1 MQRKGNAMSVMVGG
15 KKIRRVGAREGYD
28 RWSVTYDATP
38 NPVVSMDDR
47 CTLIALAPKRGE
59 RILDA
64 GCGTGRHFGPLRRAG
79 SEVFGIDF
87 SLGMLRVARRR
98 YPQVPVL
105 LADLQKVLP
114 IANNHF
120 DAVLC
125 SLVGEHLD
133 PLYRVFREMHR
144 ILRPSGRLI
153 FSVYH
158 PDMAAA
164 GIEANFREVDVEF
177 RLGAY
182 RHTVKDYLQALQ
194 SAGFVDLRHH
204 EWRGDE
210 QLVTAVPQAKKYLNF
225 PILLILQGKK

>member
-1 MQRKGNAMSVMVGG
+1 MSVMVGG
-15 KKIRRVGAREGYD
+15 KKIQRVGAREGYD
-28 RWSVTYDATP
+28 RWSVTYDITP

-64 GCGTGRHFGPLRRAG
+64 GCGTGRHFVPLRRAG
-79 SEVFGIDF
+79 CEVIGIDF
-87 SLGMLRVARRR
+87 SLGMLRVARRQH
-98 YPQVPVL
+98 PQVPVL
-105 LADLQKVLP
+105 MADLQKILP
-114 IANNHF
+114 LTSGYF

-125 SLVGEHLD
+125 SLVGEHLE
-133 PLYRVFREMHR
+133 PLHRVFREMHR
-144 ILRPSGRLI
+144 VLRPGGRLI

-164 GIEANFREVDVEF
+164 GIEANFQEVDVEF

-182 RHTVKDYLQALQ
+182 RHTVKDYLRALQ

-210 QLVTAVPQAKKYLNF
+210 QLVAAVPQAKKYLNF
-225 PILLILQGKK
+225 PVLLILQGKK

>member
-1 MQRKGNAMSVMVGG
+1 MSLMVGG
-15 KKIRRVGAREGYD
+15 KRIQRVTAREGYD
-28 RWSVTYDATP
+28 RWSRTYDTTP

-47 CTLIALAPKRGE
+47 CTIIALAPRAGE

-79 SEVFGIDF
+79 SKVFGIDF
-87 SLGMLRVARRR
+87 SLGMLRVARRQF
-98 YPQVPVL
+98 PQTPLL
-105 LADLQKVLP
+105 LADLQQALP
-114 IANNHF
+114 LANNYF

-133 PLYRVFREMHR
+133 PLPRIFREMHR
-144 ILRPSGRLI
+144 VLKPGGRFI

-164 GIEANFREVDVEF
+164 GIEANFQEVDVEF

-182 RHTVKDYLQALQ
+182 RHTVKDYLHALQ
-194 SAGFVDLRHH
+194 NAAFVDIRQH

-210 QLVTAVPQAKKYLNF
+210 QLITAVPQAKKYLNF

>member
-1 MQRKGNAMSVMVGG
+1 MSVMVGG
-15 KKIRRVGAREGYD
+15 KKIQRLSAREGYD
-28 RWSVTYDATP
+28 RWSVTYDTTP
-38 NPVVSMDDR
+38 NPVVSMDQR
-47 CTLIALAPKRGE
+47 CTLIALAPKRSE

-64 GCGTGRHFGPLRRAG
+64 GCGTGRHFVPLRRAG
-79 SEVFGIDF
+79 SKVFGIDF
-87 SLGMLRVARRR
+87 SLGMLRIARRQ
-98 YPQVPVL
+98 YPQLPLVM
-105 LADLQKVLP
+105 ADLQQALP
-114 IANNHF
+114 FIGGYF

-125 SLVGEHLD
+125 ALVGEHLE
-133 PLYRVFREMHR
+133 PLPRVYREMHR
-144 ILRPSGRLI
+144 VLRPGGRLV

-164 GIEANFREVDVEF
+164 GIEANFRDVDVEF

-194 SAGFVDLRHH
+194 NAGFVDLRHH

-210 QLVTAVPQAKKYLNF
+210 QLVAAVPQAKKYLNF

>member
-1 MQRKGNAMSVMVGG
+1 MSVAVGG
-15 KKIRRVGAREGYD
+15 KTIQRVTAREGYD
-28 RWSVTYDATP
+28 RWSRTYDNTP

-47 CTLIALAPKRGE
+47 CTLIALAPKSGE

-64 GCGTGRHFGPLRRAG
+64 GCGTGRHFATLRRAG
-79 SEVFGIDF
+79 SKVFGVDF
-87 SLGMLRVARRR
+87 SLGMLRIARRQF
-98 YPQVPVL
+98 PQAPLL
-105 LADLQKVLP
+105 LADLQKALP
-114 IANNHF
+114 LANNYF

-125 SLVGEHLD
+125 ALVGEHLD
-133 PLYRVFREMHR
+133 PLHRVFREMHR
-144 ILRPSGRLI
+144 VLRPGGRLV

-164 GIEANFREVDVEF
+164 GIEANFQEVDVEF

-182 RHTVKDYLQALQ
+182 RHTVKDYVRALQ
-194 SAGFVDLRHH
+194 GAGFVDLRQH

-210 QLVTAVPQAKKYLNF
+210 QLITAVPQAKKYLNF

>member
-1 MQRKGNAMSVMVGG
+1 MSVMVGG
-15 KKIRRVGAREGYD
+15 KKIQRVTAREGYD
-28 RWSVTYDATP
+28 RWSRTYDTTP

-47 CTLIALAPKRGE
+47 CTIIALAPKAGE

-79 SEVFGIDF
+79 SKVFGIDF
-87 SLGMLRVARRR
+87 SLGMLRVARRQF
-98 YPQVPVL
+98 PQTPLL
-105 LADLQKVLP
+105 LADLQQALP
-114 IANNHF
+114 LANNYF
-120 DAVLC
+120 DAILC
-125 SLVGEHLD
+125 SLVGEHLE
-133 PLYRVFREMHR
+133 PLPRIFREMQR
-144 ILRPSGRLI
+144 VLKPGGRLI

-164 GIEANFREVDVEF
+164 GIEANFQEVDVEF

-182 RHTVKDYLQALQ
+182 RHTVKDYLHALQ
-194 SAGFVDLRHH
+194 NAGFVDIRQH

-210 QLVTAVPQAKKYLNF
+210 QLITAVPQAKKYLNF

>member
-1 MQRKGNAMSVMVGG
+1 MSLMVGA
-15 KKIRRVGAREGYD
+15 KQIQRVAAREGYD
-28 RWSVTYDATP
+28 RWAKTYNTTP

-47 CTLIALAPKRGE
+47 CTLIALAAKAGE

-79 SEVFGIDF
+79 CKVFGVDF
-87 SLGMLRVARRR
+87 SLGMLRVARRQ
-98 YPQVPVL
+98 YPQAPLL
-105 LADLQKVLP
+105 LADLQKALP
-114 IANNHF
+114 FVNGYF

-125 SLVGEHLD
+125 ALVGEHLE
-133 PLYRVFREMHR
+133 PLHRVFREMHR
-144 ILRPSGRLI
+144 VLRPGGRLV

-182 RHTVKDYLQALQ
+182 RHTVKDYLRALQ
-194 SAGFVDLRHH
+194 SAGFVDLRQH

-210 QLVTAVPQAKKYLNF
+210 QLVAAVPEAKKYLNF